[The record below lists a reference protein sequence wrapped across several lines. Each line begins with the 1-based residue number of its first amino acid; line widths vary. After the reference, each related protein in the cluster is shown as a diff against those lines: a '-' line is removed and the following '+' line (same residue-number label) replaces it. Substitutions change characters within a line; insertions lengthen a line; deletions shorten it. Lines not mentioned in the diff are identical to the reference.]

1 MAAVI
6 GAAEHYHCATVDDD
20 RLGLHVDHH
29 RRWLARDAAEGWWQ
43 TIMREVRWY
52 RVKYKSHRFQNE
64 CETPCWTTFYGGSA
78 EFSPFLPVPAWLQ
91 PLVADVSE
99 RCGGAPF
106 NAMLLRL
113 YFDGADEIAWHTD
126 GRTFLGDA
134 PTIASLSLGATAQFQ
149 MRRMTNV
156 WPCGSDDG
164 IDRSAA
170 RRDFAVGDGDLLVM
184 RGDTQKHWHHRVPK
198 EKGRRPRINVNFR
211 YILEGAPDA
220 ERGQHTYYKYM
231 VHGDSAMPGGADAAP
246 SWSYAELLRRRGSLL
261 SFVAAAPAGP
271 APAAVAAAAAA
282 PAAADATEGGAAAA
296 APTDE
301 DGGGDKVE
309 TLRDILGPGPSTAE
323 VRSLLARANGDVQR
337 AIEAHFAAA
346 ATSAAASAA
355 AAAAPARAPSGGPR
369 GRAPKRAKKGG
380 QRSVLAMFA
389 KKG

>member
-156 WPCGSDDG
+156 WQRRRHRPLRRAQRLRGGRWGPARD
-164 IDRSAA
+164 A
-170 RRDFAVGDGDLLVM
+170 RRHAEALA
-184 RGDTQKHWHHRVPK
+184 P
-198 EKGRRPRINVNFR
+198 PSA
-211 YILEGAPDA
+211 EG
-220 ERGQHTYYKYM
+220 EGT
-231 VHGDSAMPGGADAAP
+231 
-246 SWSYAELLRRRGSLL
+246 
-261 SFVAAAPAGP
+261 PA
-271 APAAVAAAAAA
+271 
-282 PAAADATEGGAAAA
+282 
-296 APTDE
+296 TD
-301 DGGGDKVE
+301 
-309 TLRDILGPGPSTAE
+309 
-323 VRSLLARANGDVQR
+323 QC
-337 AIEAHFAAA
+337 
-346 ATSAAASAA
+346 
-355 AAAAPARAPSGGPR
+355 
-369 GRAPKRAKKGG
+369 
-380 QRSVLAMFA
+380 
-389 KKG
+389 